1 MGIMQIFERINIV
14 ESQMDV
20 MVHYPTAIKQK
31 QEAFFVSSLFR
42 SILVIHFI

>member
-1 MGIMQIFERINIV
+1 MGIMQKFERINIV

-31 QEAFFVSSLFR
+31 QAFFVSSLFH
-42 SILVIHFI
+42 SILAIYFI